1 MPELKLPFLGHGGD
15 YNPDQWRHIPGTL
28 DEDIRL
34 MKLAGCNLMSV
45 GIFSWAALE
54 PEEGHYDFDW
64 LEDVLNRFAEN
75 GIYAFLATPS
85 GARPA
90 WMSARYPEVLRV
102 RPDGGR
108 NLHGE
113 RHNHCFT
120 SPVYREFVRK
130 INTALAER
138 FGRHPAVVGWHVSN
152 EYNGECHCELCQAAF
167 RDFLKETYG
176 TLDNLNHAWWTGFWA
191 KTYTDWSQLHSPTPI
206 GETSIHGLNL
216 SWRRFVT
223 RQTIDF
229 MRAEIAPIRALTP
242 ELPVT
247 TNLHAYY
254 GLDYFR
260 FGDVLDFASYDC
272 YPCWNGHDDETEAV
286 EAAFH
291 YDMTRCICKRP
302 WALMES
308 TPSQVNWHNVCK
320 LKKPGMHFLSS
331 MQAVAHGAD
340 TVQYFQWRKSRG
352 STEKFHGAVVDH
364 VGHEHTRTFR
374 DVAEVGDALKKM
386 TGIPGSRVKADVAL
400 LFDWDNYWALEN
412 SQGPRRDKQYMQTLM
427 EHYRAL
433 LRQGVNVD
441 VIDGHAD
448 FSGYRLIAAP
458 MLYMVKPGVA
468 KRLETFVNQGGTFV
482 ATCRTGCVDQ
492 DDLCFLGGF
501 PGPLRRLL
509 GVWIEETDALY
520 DGEQNHILMNDGARF
535 ACGTMCDLIHAET
548 ARVLGVYAD
557 DFYANMPA
565 VTVNEFGSGRACYIA
580 TRPDMD
586 FLERFYADELAKV
599 GVESLIAGLPA
610 GVQVSSRSSA
620 DAEYLFVQ
628 NFSGH
633 TVQIDLPQSTD
644 VLTGESVAGMVSLPV
659 CGVRILR
666 R

>member
-1 MPELKLPFLGHGGD
+1 
-15 YNPDQWRHIPGTL
+15 
-28 DEDIRL
+28 
-34 MKLAGCNLMSV
+34 
-45 GIFSWAALE
+45 
-54 PEEGHYDFDW
+54 
-64 LEDVLNRFAEN
+64 
-75 GIYAFLATPS
+75 
-85 GARPA
+85 
-90 WMSARYPEVLRV
+90 
-102 RPDGGR
+102 
-108 NLHGE
+108 
-113 RHNHCFT
+113 
-120 SPVYREFVRK
+120 
-130 INTALAER
+130 
-138 FGRHPAVVGWHVSN
+138 
-152 EYNGECHCELCQAAF
+152 
-167 RDFLKETYG
+167 
-176 TLDNLNHAWWTGFWA
+176 
-191 KTYTDWSQLHSPTPI
+191 
-206 GETSIHGLNL
+206 
-216 SWRRFVT
+216 
-223 RQTIDF
+223 
-229 MRAEIAPIRALTP
+229 
-242 ELPVT
+242 
-247 TNLHAYY
+247 
-254 GLDYFR
+254 
-260 FGDVLDFASYDC
+260 
-272 YPCWNGHDDETEAV
+272 
-286 EAAFH
+286 
-291 YDMTRCICKRP
+291 MTRCICKKP

-441 VIDGHAD
+441 VIDGHTD

-586 FLERFYADELAKV
+586 FLERFYADELAKA